1 MAGQLKIPMQ
11 AARRDGV
18 PFMVIVEVSGGQ
30 AGDRVT
36 VRLWQTAGVKP
47 FYAGTA
53 ITSIDVNGIGQA
65 VFPHVVLCGA
75 GSVARL
81 VADDMVSAVPL
92 SSDEA
97 HIDVVL

>member
-30 AGDRVT
+30 AGDNVT
-36 VRLWQTAGVKP
+36 VRLWQSAGVKP
-47 FYAGTA
+47 FYAATATTA
-53 ITSIDVNGIGQA
+53 IDINGIGQA
-65 VFPHVVLCGA
+65 IFKEVILRGA

-81 VADDMVSAVPL
+81 VADDDVSAVPL

-97 HIDVVL
+97 HIDVVP